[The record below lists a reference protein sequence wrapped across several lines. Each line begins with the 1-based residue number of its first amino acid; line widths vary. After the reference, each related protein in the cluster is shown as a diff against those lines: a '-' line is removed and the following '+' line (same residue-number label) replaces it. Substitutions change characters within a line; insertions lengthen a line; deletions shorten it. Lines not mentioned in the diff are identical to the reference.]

1 MYFGKL
7 ATLVAAAAITCFS
20 FSTAFADFTVGDRG
34 QEVVEIQK
42 QLAVMNFNVGTI
54 DGVFGPATEKAVKD
68 FQVSKGLTVD
78 GVVNEATYRNLMNKE
93 MPVARYGGNPA
104 MTRNILRTA
113 YSMLGVPYV
122 FGGMSPGGFDC
133 SGFVCYVF
141 RQAGISLPRMADS
154 QFDAVQHVS
163 RSNLQTGDLVFFQ
176 TYAPGASHVGIY
188 VGDGKFIHAS
198 SSRGISVAEVFTGY
212 WGARYLGAGR
222 AYN

>member
-1 MYFGKL
+1 MFFGKL
-7 ATLVAAAAITCFS
+7 ATSVAAAAIICFS
-20 FSTAFADFTVGDRG
+20 FSTAFADFSVGDRG

-42 QLAVMNFNVGTI
+42 QLAVMNFNVGNI

-68 FQVSKGLTVD
+68 FQISKGLTVD

-93 MPVARYGGNPA
+93 MPVARYGNPA

-141 RQAGISLPRMADS
+141 RQAGISLPRMADL
-154 QFDAVQHVS
+154 QFDAVKHVS

>member
-1 MYFGKL
+1 MRFGKL
-7 ATLVAAAAITCFS
+7 ATLVAAAVFTCFS
-20 FSTAFADFTVGDRG
+20 FSTAFADFSVGDRG

-42 QLAVMNFNVGTI
+42 QLAVMNFNVGKI

-78 GVVNEATYRNLMNKE
+78 GVVNEATYRNLMNKD
-93 MPVARYGGNPA
+93 MPVARYGNPS

-141 RQAGISLPRMADS
+141 RQAGISLPRMADL

-163 RSNLQTGDLVFFQ
+163 RSNLRTGDLVFFQ